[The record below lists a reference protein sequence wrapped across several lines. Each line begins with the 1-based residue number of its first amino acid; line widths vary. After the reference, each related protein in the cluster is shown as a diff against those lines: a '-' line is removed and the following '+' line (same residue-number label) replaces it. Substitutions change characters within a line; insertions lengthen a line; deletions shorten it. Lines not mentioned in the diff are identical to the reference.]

1 MTKYIIFVN
10 YPFKAPP
17 PQWNNALNK
26 KLNLPAGG
34 GKCYILIC
42 SNYRLIQEFSKPS
55 LYEWAFE

>member
-1 MTKYIIFVN
+1 MTKYIILVN
-10 YPFKAPP
+10 YPFKA

-42 SNYRLIQEFSKPS
+42 SNYLINSEFSKPS